1 METRASLPIDGEM
14 TIYRAAE
21 LKDILLAALAAT
33 QALDIELAQVEE
45 IDTTGVQLLL
55 LAQRE
60 AARAGKAL
68 RLVGHSAPVREAFA
82 MLGFDEQLDP
92 IGVAA

>member
-21 LKDILLAALAAT
+21 LKDILLAALASVP
-33 QALDIELAQVEE
+33 ALDIELRQVEE
-45 IDTTGVQLLL
+45 IDTSGVQLLL

-60 AARAGKAL
+60 AATAGKSV
-68 RLVGHSAPVREAFA
+68 RLVAHSAPVREALA
-82 MLGFDEQLDP
+82 MLGFDEQLNP
-92 IGVAA
+92 IGATA